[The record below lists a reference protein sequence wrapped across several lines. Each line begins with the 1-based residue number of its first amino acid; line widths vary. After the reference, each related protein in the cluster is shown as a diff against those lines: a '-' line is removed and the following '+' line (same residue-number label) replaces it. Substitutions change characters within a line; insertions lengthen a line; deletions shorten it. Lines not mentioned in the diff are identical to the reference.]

1 MSGSLHLWAQSVNDT
16 KMKQVCMPCRTRSG
30 SAVDAVS
37 RVAIQAHRPALARRH
52 QATRR
57 VLGDVAP
64 PGERTGAWL
73 GPVRLLPVSCWDS
86 LEQS

>member
-1 MSGSLHLWAQSVNDT
+1 MSGSLHLWAQSVHDT
-16 KMKQVCMPCRTRSG
+16 KMKQVCMPCSTHSG
-30 SAVDAVS
+30 SVVDAVS
-37 RVAIQAHRPALARRH
+37 RVAVQAHRLAPARPL

-64 PGERTGAWL
+64 PGERRGAWL
-73 GPVRLLPVSCWDS
+73 GPVRLLLVSCWDS